1 MTDLLKL
8 PPAGDTPR
16 KVADVVNQAVDAINY
31 GLLQPRTVA
40 ELANEEKIQGRMF
53 ICTNEVGGVVPVFC
67 SETGTTGAWLRVTD
81 RNVATT

>member
-31 GLLQPRTVA
+31 GQLQPRTVA
-40 ELANEEKIQGRMF
+40 ELASEEKYLGRMF
-53 ICTNEVGGVVPVFC
+53 ICTNETGGVVPVFC
-67 SETGTTGAWLRVTD
+67 SATGTTGEWLRVTD

>member
-53 ICTNEVGGVVPVFC
+53 ICTNETGGVVPVFC

>member
-1 MTDLLKL
+1 MTDLPKL

-16 KVADVVNQAVDAINY
+16 KVADVVNEAVDAINY

-40 ELANEEKIQGRMF
+40 ELATITGVPWRMF
-53 ICTNEVGGVVPVFC
+53 ICTDEVGGPVPVF
-67 SETGTTGAWLRVTD
+67 SVVSGTTTSWLRVTD

>member
-16 KVADVVNQAVDAINY
+16 KVADVVNEAVDAINH

-53 ICTNEVGGVVPVFC
+53 ICTNETGGVVPVFC

-81 RNVATT
+81 RAVAS